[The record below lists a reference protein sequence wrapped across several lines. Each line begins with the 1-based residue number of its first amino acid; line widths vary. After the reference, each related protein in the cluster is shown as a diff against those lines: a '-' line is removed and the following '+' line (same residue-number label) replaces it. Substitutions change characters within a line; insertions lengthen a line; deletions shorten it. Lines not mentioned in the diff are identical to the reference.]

1 MELAGQ
7 SCADCAF
14 GLIEESIV
22 KKITIIC
29 GPGNNGGDGLV
40 AARHLKSYGCKNV
53 VLYLVRK
60 VNESLVNQFNMAT
73 YSGCEIKFFG
83 DNLANPEDFSKSLQ
97 SFDEDL
103 DSSDIILDAL
113 FGYSFKGPSR
123 QPYTAIIQSMIKH
136 QEKVLSIDVPSG
148 WNIDQQTP
156 NKSSASDLYPAYN
169 ISMMLPKNCLKDYI
183 GAHFIGG
190 NFLNSATINKFN
202 LSLGTG
208 FHGLKTYYKLA

>member
-14 GLIEESIV
+14 GLIEESID

-73 YSGCEIKFFG
+73 YSGCEMKFFG
-83 DNLANPEDFSKSLQ
+83 ENLANPEDFSKSFQ

-123 QPYTAIIQSMIKH
+123 QPYTAII
-136 QEKVLSIDVPSG
+136 
-148 WNIDQQTP
+148 
-156 NKSSASDLYPAYN
+156 
-169 ISMMLPKNCLKDYI
+169 
-183 GAHFIGG
+183 
-190 NFLNSATINKFN
+190 
-202 LSLGTG
+202 
-208 FHGLKTYYKLA
+208 